1 LTEFSIYPLA
11 FLAGILFNLN
21 PSCGSGSM
29 VWASTQTER
38 AKLIALAVIRIAVL
52 SLVGVSAALLGESI
66 RKPWGALMLITA
78 GYLLYTTLRQ
88 ARAKEFACSLPSQSK
103 GLPWLMALV
112 PPPSGF
118 IGLALFYGGF
128 NAPSPLQGALTLGLV
143 GLGLTTPLWL
153 LLAFPNWQ
161 VKWQN
166 ALMQTP
172 SMHRTRLIFQFLGV
186 GIFTLVGLAFLLI
199 QDFHRPLL
207 EIIQK

>member
-1 LTEFSIYPLA
+1 MTDFWIYPLA

-38 AKLIALAVIRIAVL
+38 AKIIALALIRIVVL
-52 SLVGVSAALLGESI
+52 ALVGVSAALLGESI
-66 RKPWGALMLITA
+66 RKPWGALMLVTA

-88 ARAKEFACSLPSQSK
+88 AHTKEFVCALPSQSS

-128 NAPSPLQGALTLGLV
+128 TAPSPWQGALTLGLV
-143 GLGLTTPLWL
+143 GLGLTLPLWL

-161 VKWQN
+161 TRWQN
-166 ALMQTP
+166 ALIQNP
-172 SMHRTRLIFQFLGV
+172 SAHRTRLIFQFLGV
-186 GIFTLVGLAFLLI
+186 AIFTLVGLAFLLI

-207 EIIQK
+207 DVLQR

>member
-1 LTEFSIYPLA
+1 LSELLIYPLA

-38 AKLIALAVIRIAVL
+38 PKLIALAIIRIAVL

-88 ARAKEFACSLPSQSK
+88 ARSKEFACSLPSQSK
-103 GLPWLMALV
+103 ALPWLMALV

-128 NAPSPLQGALTLGLV
+128 TAPSPLQGGLTLGLL
-143 GLGLTTPLWL
+143 GLGLTLPLWL
-153 LLAFPNWQ
+153 LLALPKWQ
-161 VKWQN
+161 VTWQN
-166 ALMQTP
+166 ALMHNRFT
-172 SMHRTRLIFQFLGV
+172 HRTRLIFQFLGV
-186 GIFTLVGLAFLLI
+186 GVFTLVGLAFLFV

-207 EIIQK
+207 EIIQN

>member
-1 LTEFSIYPLA
+1 MTELSIYPLA

-38 AKLIALAVIRIAVL
+38 VKLIAFALLRIGVLAA
-52 SLVGVSAALLGESI
+52 VGVFAALLGESI

-88 ARAKEFACSLPSQSK
+88 ARAKEFTCSLPSQSG

-128 NAPSPLQGALTLGLV
+128 TAPSPLQGALTLGLV

-153 LLAFPNWQ
+153 LLAFPNSQ
-161 VKWQN
+161 ARWQN
-166 ALMQTP
+166 ALMQNP
-172 SMHRTRLIFQFLGV
+172 STHRLRLIFQFLGV

-207 EIIQK
+207 ELLQK

>member
-1 LTEFSIYPLA
+1 
-11 FLAGILFNLN
+11 
-21 PSCGSGSM
+21 
-29 VWASTQTER
+29 
-38 AKLIALAVIRIAVL
+38 
-52 SLVGVSAALLGESI
+52 
-66 RKPWGALMLITA
+66 
-78 GYLLYTTLRQ
+78 
-88 ARAKEFACSLPSQSK
+88 
-103 GLPWLMALV
+103 MALV

-128 NAPSPLQGALTLGLV
+128 TAPSPLQGALTLGLV

-166 ALMQTP
+166 ALMQNP
-172 SMHRTRLIFQFLGV
+172 STHRTRLIFQFLGV
-186 GIFTLVGLAFLLI
+186 VIFTLVGLAFLLI